1 MVRFILMDKRWL
13 RLLFIINLL
22 GTIYGFYWY
31 KDQLAETPVQFL
43 PFVPDSPTASLFF
56 TIVILCFLL
65 KKHAPY
71 FEALAMMSL
80 FKYGI
85 WAVIMN
91 GLMLMTEG
99 FLNWQGMML
108 IGSHLAMAIQGI
120 LYAPFYRLK
129 LKHIAVA
136 AIFLLHNEIIDY
148 VYGMMPS
155 YASLEIYSNEIGY
168 FTFWLSI
175 FSIWLTYKLTI
186 GRNKTINE

>member
-1 MVRFILMDKRWL
+1 
-13 RLLFIINLL
+13 
-22 GTIYGFYWY
+22 
-31 KDQLAETPVQFL
+31 
-43 PFVPDSPTASLFF
+43 
-56 TIVILCFLL
+56 
-65 KKHAPY
+65 
-71 FEALAMMSL
+71 MMSL

-91 GLMLMTEG
+91 GLILMTEG

-155 YASLEIYSNEIGY
+155 YASLEIYSNRSEERRVG
-168 FTFWLSI
+168 
-175 FSIWLTYKLTI
+175 K
-186 GRNKTINE
+186 E